1 MMKKNQ
7 YSGCFFNRNSIGH
20 SKNKKNNY
28 AGNSSFKYTICNQ
41 SSCPPPN
48 PLICCTSDHRMS
60 SAILS
65 PPPSFR
71 TATGGSRVTVCL
83 SRDFYSKWL
92 WWMEGTNS
100 TRPDK
105 QWIALQENN
114 TNKIRLET
122 HRSTPQTA
130 SEVGI
135 TGEVGEEQ
143 RRMVCTL

>member
-1 MMKKNQ
+1 
-7 YSGCFFNRNSIGH
+7 
-20 SKNKKNNY
+20 
-28 AGNSSFKYTICNQ
+28 
-41 SSCPPPN
+41 
-48 PLICCTSDHRMS
+48 MS

-71 TATGGSRVTVCL
+71 TATGGSRVTVCW
-83 SRDFYSKWL
+83 SRDFYSEWL

-122 HRSTPQTA
+122 HRSTPQTV

-135 TGEVGEEQ
+135 TGEVGRNRDGCGVYVIMPFEQ
-143 RRMVCTL
+143 NSYCQWISFRLLRQGFFWLWSRTWSEDSLETRIVYGMWLLCGCSPLSQVT